1 MDAAVQVFIGHK
13 RIALAGASR
22 SGKKFGNMAYKELTE
37 RGYEVYLLHPEAKE
51 IDGVQCYP
59 SLADLEG
66 KVDSVLLSLPASQ
79 GEAVLRQAAQAGIK
93 RVWLQQGAD
102 NGELIRLGQEL
113 DLELVSGKC
122 ILMYAPP
129 VRSFHN
135 FHRLF
140 MKLIGQ
146 Y

>member
-1 MDAAVQVFIGHK
+1 MDTAVQNFIDHK
-13 RIALAGASR
+13 RIALVGASR

-37 RGYEVYLLHPEAKE
+37 RGYEVSLVHPEATE
-51 IDGVQCYP
+51 IDGVQCSS
-59 SLADLEG
+59 SLSALKG
-66 KVDSVLLSLPASQ
+66 KVDGVLVCLPPSQ
-79 GEAVLRQAAQAGIK
+79 GEALLREAAEAGIN
-93 RVWLQQGAD
+93 RVWLQQGAE
-102 NGELIRLGQEL
+102 NVELLILGQEL
-113 DLELVSGKC
+113 GLELVSRKC